1 MSSVHN
7 TGVLSLPT
15 VTLNPGCQQVSIYM
29 LQAQIA
35 RTVFQFFRIVS
46 GICPNVAQ
54 LNCKWGGL
62 FDTGYL
68 PCSLTPVL
76 HRPESAIAFRQKA
89 QWVLSELSRSP
100 SPENTLYVSLPVPKC
115 RCAPGRS

>member
-7 TGVLSLPT
+7 TGVLSLPR

-54 LNCKWGGL
+54 PNCKWGGL

-68 PCSLTPVL
+68 PC
-76 HRPESAIAFRQKA
+76 A
-89 QWVLSELSRSP
+89 
-100 SPENTLYVSLPVPKC
+100 LPP
-115 RCAPGRS
+115 CAPPP